1 MDAKPEFKTNTSNKT
16 ITVTLSKTF
25 YEKAAIFQ
33 SAYRFT
39 DRCHV
44 DIKPGEGDTVAVS
57 FTLKEDHMGDVDHL
71 IKEFNNEVID
81 QQLRLDLEKR
91 YGRLRELI
99 YEHAFS
105 PISNLDERMKDVR

>member
-1 MDAKPEFKTNTSNKT
+1 MDTNLEFKASASNKM
-16 ITVTLSKTF
+16 ITVILSKTF
-25 YEKAAIFQ
+25 YEKGAIFQ

-39 DRCHV
+39 DRCHI
-44 DIKPGEGDTVAVS
+44 DIKPSEGDTVTVF
-57 FTLKEDHMGDVDHL
+57 FTLKEDYFGDAEHL
-71 IKEFNNEVID
+71 INDFRNEVID

-105 PISNLDERMKDVR
+105 PISNLDERINDGR